1 MAIEKMAMLHMVGER
16 ADLDDITKELI
27 LFGKVHIVGAL
38 SELEASHFESYL
50 PEAEREH
57 ILENNGFKP
66 IEQMVDFRSH
76 YEKVE
81 RIMHHLNIPHKNM
94 VQKLA
99 DEQGEISEAIRLL
112 DVLYPE
118 MEDIQKTLKVL
129 KEKKVQLERL
139 EALEYIESIDLD
151 LSKLFQMNHF
161 GMKLGLLTKENRTKL
176 ALNYENIEGI
186 FMHLGEIQGMEAMLV
201 AYPLDLTLEMERIL
215 RSVYFEEIEVPSDY
229 WINTK
234 EVSAR
239 LNLSMDL
246 TDKEITDLEEKKTEY
261 RKKYKEELRYSFNL
275 LKLEMTKLDIK
286 KQVVVSKQFVFLA
299 GWIPKRSIEEFNKK
313 LQKSHLNVLTY
324 FEDQALSESYE
335 LPPTELHNNW
345 LFRPFELLVKLYGVP
360 SYGEI
365 DPTPFFAV
373 IYMILFGAMFG
384 DVGQGFVFFAVG
396 VAMVM
401 LKKQPDFGAL
411 LSRLGISSM
420 IFGTVYDS
428 FFGYEQVISGLFSKW
443 TGRDAESLFFI
454 RPLENINLLLAA
466 SVAFGIFLLLIA
478 FGYGIYNKLKTKDIK
493 EGVFGRNG
501 VAGLVFYLAFLVI
514 LGTAGGLIKGVSL
527 VPFFIVCLLGMIS
540 ILFREPVANLISGH
554 RPLYHESKV
563 DYYMESGFEAVE
575 TLLTLFSNTMSF
587 IRVGAFA
594 LNHVGLF
601 LAFHTLAA
609 LIGGAVGE
617 VSMFIFG
624 NIMILVLEGLI
635 VFIQGLRL
643 MFYELFSKYYTGE
656 GFDYKPVQ
664 F

>member
-66 IEQMVDFRSH
+66 IEQMVDFRSY

-81 RIMHHLNIPHKNM
+81 RIMHHLKIPQKNM

-99 DEQGEISEAIRLL
+99 DEQGEIGEAVRLL
-112 DVLYPE
+112 DILYPE
-118 MEDIQKTLKVL
+118 MEDIQKSLKNL
-129 KEKKVQLERL
+129 KEKREQLERL
-139 EALEYIESIDLD
+139 KAFEYLDSIDLD

-161 GMKLGLLTKENRTKL
+161 GIKLGLLTKENRTKL
-176 ALNYENIEGI
+176 ALNYENIDGI
-186 FMHLGEIQGMEAMLV
+186 FMHLGEVQGMEAMLV
-201 AYPLDLTLEMERIL
+201 AYPIDVTLEMERIL

-234 EVSAR
+234 EVSAQ

-246 TDKEITDLEEKKTEY
+246 TDKEISDLEEKKKDY
-261 RKKYKEELRYSFNL
+261 RKKYKEELRYSYNL
-275 LKLEMTKLDIK
+275 LKLEMTKIDIK

-313 LQKSHLNVLTY
+313 LQKSHLNILTY
-324 FEDQALSESYE
+324 FEDQALSETYE

-345 LFRPFELLVKLYGVP
+345 LFRPFEMLVKLYGVP

-396 VAMVM
+396 TASVL
-401 LKKQPDFGAL
+401 LKKQPDFGAI

-428 FFGYEQVISGLFSKW
+428 FFGYEHVISGLFSKW
-443 TGRDAESLFFI
+443 TGKDAENLFFI

-466 SVAFGIFLLLIA
+466 SVLFGIVLLLIA
-478 FGYGIYNKLKTKDIK
+478 FGYGIYNKLRAKDIK

-514 LGTAGGLIKGVSL
+514 LGTAGGVIKGVSL
-527 VPFFIVCLLGMIS
+527 VPFFIVCLAGMIS

-554 RPLYHESKV
+554 RPLYHESKM